1 MRKSIIGLS
10 ILFLILS
17 GIITFRALELPG
29 NNARDQDLSVNTG
42 SNAPGTVTTEAG
54 EQPAEIQETVQQ
66 ASGEPQAAVTD
77 LKDKKTDNEI
87 GGTEKIARQLAVLGE
102 GTFSSGQATINK
114 DQMDIIKR
122 LVPAILA
129 SPGTAVMIEG
139 HTDSLSVK
147 TSDGA
152 RYRDNIELSYL
163 RAKAVADVLA
173 ENGISP
179 SRISI
184 RGYGDTRPI
193 GANDTAEGR
202 IMNRRVEVMLIRG
215 ER

>member
-1 MRKSIIGLS
+1 MRKFIIGLS
-10 ILFLILS
+10 ILLLILS
-17 GIITFRALELPG
+17 GIITFRALDLPVD
-29 NNARDQDLSVNTG
+29 NTRDQDLPVKTG
-42 SNAPGTVTTEAG
+42 SNIPGTGTTEAG
-54 EQPAEIQETVQQ
+54 EQPAEIQVAVQ
-66 ASGEPQAAVTD
+66 SGPEEPQTAVTD
-77 LKDKKTDNEI
+77 PEYKKTD
-87 GGTEKIARQLAVLGE
+87 TETGAPGKKTRQLAVLGE
-102 GTFSSGQATINK
+102 GTFSSGQGNINK
-114 DQMDIIKR
+114 DQMDIVKG

-129 SPGTAVMIEG
+129 SPDTIVMIEG
-139 HTDSLSVK
+139 HTDNLPVK
-147 TSDGA
+147 PSDGE

-193 GANDTAEGR
+193 VSNDTVEGR
-202 IMNRRVEVMLIRG
+202 IRNRRVEVMLIRG